1 MGIGAGLCKHEP
13 MPGGK
18 HNQIEEVV
26 RGIQGLQNAYSME
39 RKVFLGGVVL
49 GILLITFFSI
59 MTAFGKINR
68 DDWVFVFG
76 PPGLFS
82 GMCMLAM
89 TYFGKSLDILKQLA
103 GGRRDE

>member
-1 MGIGAGLCKHEP
+1 
-13 MPGGK
+13 MPGTEQDK
-18 HNQIEEVV
+18 IEEVV
-26 RGIQGLQNAYSME
+26 RGIQGLQNAYSLE

-59 MTAFGKINR
+59 MTAFGQIDQAN
-68 DDWVFVFG
+68 WVFVFG

-89 TYFGKSLDILKQLA
+89 TYFGKSLDIVRQLA
-103 GGRRDE
+103 GATHEQQG